1 MEHFIQL
8 LGLPLLS
15 CVIIVGI
22 LGYLGIHVLK
32 REVIFV
38 DIALAQMAVVGAIIA
53 HLVFHAHGESWIG
66 YACGTGAV
74 IAAAAFYSFARK
86 AEQIPLE
93 AVIGI
98 SYAIAAAATLFLV
111 GIAPGGHIH
120 VHGML
125 AGSILWTTWAHV
137 AACIVVFAAAGL
149 GLYLCRKPFHRISED
164 YQAALCGGVNVAWW
178 DFLFYV
184 FVGIVIALATRIAGV
199 VLVFGFLIVPATV
212 SAMFSSRWG
221 ARLLIAWSTGILAS
235 IMGLIFAHKLDFSV
249 GPSVA
254 MFLGIILILA
264 AVSLK
269 SRPIVTISL
278 GSAVCL
284 GFIGLL
290 FLESPSA
297 AEWSRGAAR
306 SATSPEPTSSP
317 AGTENAIPALS
328 HDDVENLIQN
338 ARDAGELADLM
349 KKVSD
354 PDLQSQIVCR
364 ALDLDPERGKTMALE
379 FLSQEPPLFFRQIV
393 SDKLETFDSK
403 TAGDNQQQK

>member
-53 HLVFHAHGESWIG
+53 HLAFHAHGDSWVG
-66 YACGTGAV
+66 YACGVGAV
-74 IAAAAFYSFARK
+74 VAAAAFYSLARRV
-86 AEQIPLE
+86 EQIPLE

-125 AGSILWTTWAHV
+125 AGSILWATWAHV
-137 AACIVVFAAAGL
+137 GTCIVVFAAAGL
-149 GLYLCRKPFHRISED
+149 GFYLCRKPFHRISED
-164 YQAALCGGVNVAWW
+164 YQAALSSSVNVAWW

-184 FVGIVIALATRIAGV
+184 LVGVVIALATRIAGV
-199 VLVFGFLIVPATV
+199 VLVFGFLIIPATV

-235 IMGLIFAHKLDFSV
+235 ILGLVFAHKLDFSV
-249 GPSVA
+249 GPAVA

-264 AVSLK
+264 GISVK

-278 GSAVCL
+278 GGVVCL
-284 GFIGLL
+284 GFVGLL
-290 FLESPSA
+290 FLESPSG
-297 AEWSRGAAR
+297 AEWSSRAAP
-306 SATSPEPTSSP
+306 SGTSFDSTSPQTITPDSRSV
-317 AGTENAIPALS
+317 LS
-328 HDDVENLIQN
+328 HNAVQNLIEKAKN
-338 ARDAGELADLM
+338 VTELSDLM

-354 PDLQSQIVCR
+354 PDLQSRIICR
-364 ALDLDPERGKTMALE
+364 ALDLDVDRGKALAQE
-379 FLSQEPPLFFRQIV
+379 FLAQDPPLFFRQIV
-393 SDKLETFDSK
+393 SDKLRACSSK
-403 TAGDNQQQK
+403 TADDNHQQK

>member
-1 MEHFIQL
+1 
-8 LGLPLLS
+8 
-15 CVIIVGI
+15 
-22 LGYLGIHVLK
+22 
-32 REVIFV
+32 
-38 DIALAQMAVVGAIIA
+38 
-53 HLVFHAHGESWIG
+53 
-66 YACGTGAV
+66 
-74 IAAAAFYSFARK
+74 
-86 AEQIPLE
+86 
-93 AVIGI
+93 
-98 SYAIAAAATLFLV
+98 
-111 GIAPGGHIH
+111 
-120 VHGML
+120 ML

>member
-22 LGYLGIHVLK
+22 LSYLGIHVLK

-53 HLVFHAHGESWIG
+53 HLAFHAHGDSWVS
-66 YACGTGAV
+66 YACGAGAV
-74 IAAAAFYSFARK
+74 VAAAAFYSFARK

-98 SYAIAAAATLFLV
+98 SYAIAAAAALFLV
-111 GIAPGGHIH
+111 GMAPGGHIH
-120 VHGML
+120 IQGML
-125 AGSILWTTWAHV
+125 AGSILWATWAHL
-137 AACIVVFAAAGL
+137 AACMVVFTAAGM
-149 GLYLCRKPFHRISED
+149 GFYLCRKPFHRISED
-164 YQAALCGGVNVAWW
+164 YQGASSSGVNVAWW

-184 FVGIVIALATRIAGV
+184 FVGVVIVMATRIAGV

-235 IMGLIFAHKLDFSV
+235 ILGLVFAHRLDFSV

-264 AVSLK
+264 GISRK

-278 GSAVCL
+278 GGVVCL
-284 GFIGLL
+284 GFVGLL

-297 AEWSRGAAR
+297 AEWSRGAAQ
-306 SATSPEPTSSP
+306 SGTPPEPTSSQP
-317 AGTENAIPALS
+317 ITPDSRPVLS
-328 HDDVENLIQN
+328 HDAVQNLIEN
-338 ARDAGELADLM
+338 AKDVTELGDLM
-349 KKVSD
+349 KKASD
-354 PDLQSQIVCR
+354 PDLQSRIVCR
-364 ALDLDPERGKTMALE
+364 ALDLDADRGKALAQE
-379 FLSQEPPLFFRQIV
+379 FLLQDPPLFFRQIV
-393 SDKLETFDSK
+393 SDKLETCGSK
-403 TAGDNQQQK
+403 TTGDNHQQK